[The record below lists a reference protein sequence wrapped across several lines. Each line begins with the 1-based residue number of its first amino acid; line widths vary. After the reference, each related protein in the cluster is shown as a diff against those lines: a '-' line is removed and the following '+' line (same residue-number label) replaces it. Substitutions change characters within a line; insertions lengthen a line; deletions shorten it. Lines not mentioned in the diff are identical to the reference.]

1 MKKIGILGS
10 TGSIGTQTLEV
21 VEKQPEKYKVEYL
34 SAKSNAS
41 LLCSQAKKFNV
52 KAICIL
58 DDSKKSYC
66 IKKLPNVE
74 ILSGRY
80 GLLKLASYSKI
91 DLMINALVGADGMEP
106 TVRCINSGVDIAL
119 SNKESMV
126 MAGDYINKLC
136 KKNNVKIFPMDSE
149 HSAIWQCLKGE
160 KFDQVNKLILTG
172 SGGPFRQKSIK
183 EFPNIKKEDAL
194 KHPNWD
200 MGKKIS
206 IDSATMMNKG
216 LEVIEAFWLFK
227 IPIEKIEIIIHPQ
240 SIIHSLVEFVDG
252 SIKAQLGIPDM
263 KIPIQYAMSY
273 PNHDNIYWESLDLAK
288 IKKLTF
294 ESPDL
299 EKFPCIKLAY
309 DAIKKGGTSPV
320 ALNVA
325 NDIAVDLFLNDKIK
339 FINISQIIDLAIKG
353 HTYVA
358 NPNLDDIDNVSKET
372 KKFVNNLI
380 IKGSI

>member
-1 MKKIGILGS
+1 M
-10 TGSIGTQTLEV
+10 
-21 VEKQPEKYKVEYL
+21 
-34 SAKSNAS
+34 
-41 LLCSQAKKFNV
+41 
-52 KAICIL
+52 
-58 DDSKKSYC
+58 
-66 IKKLPNVE
+66 KKLPNIE

-172 SGGPFRQKSIK
+172 SGCPFRQKSIK

-252 SIKAQLGIPDM
+252 SIKARW
-263 KIPIQYAMSY
+263 SC
-273 PNHDNIYWESLDLAK
+273 N
-288 IKKLTF
+288 
-294 ESPDL
+294 
-299 EKFPCIKLAY
+299 
-309 DAIKKGGTSPV
+309 
-320 ALNVA
+320 
-325 NDIAVDLFLNDKIK
+325 
-339 FINISQIIDLAIKG
+339 
-353 HTYVA
+353 
-358 NPNLDDIDNVSKET
+358 
-372 KKFVNNLI
+372 
-380 IKGSI
+380 

>member
-66 IKKLPNVE
+66 MKKLPNIE

-91 DLMINALVGADGMEP
+91 DIMINALVGADGMEP

-216 LEVIEAFWLFK
+216 LEVIEAFWLFN

-309 DAIKKGGTSPV
+309 DAIKKGGTDPV
-320 ALNVA
+320 VLNVA
-325 NDIAVDLFLNDKIK
+325 NDMAVDLFLNDRIK
-339 FINISQIIDLAIKG
+339 FINIPQIIDLAIKD
-353 HTYVA
+353 HTYVK
-358 NPNLDDIDNVSKET
+358 NPNLDDIDSVSKET

>member
-66 IKKLPNVE
+66 MKKLPNVE

-216 LEVIEAFWLFK
+216 LEVIEAFWLFN

-252 SIKAQLGIPDM
+252 SVKAQLGIPDM

-273 PNHDNIYWESLDLAK
+273 PNHDNIYWDSLDLAK

-339 FINISQIIDLAIKG
+339 FINISQIIDLAIKD

>member
-66 IKKLPNVE
+66 MKKLPNVE

-339 FINISQIIDLAIKG
+339 FINISQIIDLAIKD

>member
-66 IKKLPNVE
+66 MKKLPNVE

-216 LEVIEAFWLFK
+216 LEVIEAFWLFN

-339 FINISQIIDLAIKG
+339 FINISQIIDLAIKD
-353 HTYVA
+353 HTYVE

>member
-339 FINISQIIDLAIKG
+339 FINISQIIDLAIKD

>member
-1 MKKIGILGS
+1 M
-10 TGSIGTQTLEV
+10 
-21 VEKQPEKYKVEYL
+21 
-34 SAKSNAS
+34 
-41 LLCSQAKKFNV
+41 
-52 KAICIL
+52 
-58 DDSKKSYC
+58 
-66 IKKLPNVE
+66 
-74 ILSGRY
+74 
-80 GLLKLASYSKI
+80 
-91 DLMINALVGADGMEP
+91 
-106 TVRCINSGVDIAL
+106 
-119 SNKESMV
+119 
-126 MAGDYINKLC
+126 
-136 KKNNVKIFPMDSE
+136 
-149 HSAIWQCLKGE
+149 
-160 KFDQVNKLILTG
+160 ILTG

-325 NDIAVDLFLNDKIK
+325 NDIAVDLFLNDKI
-339 FINISQIIDLAIKG
+339 
-353 HTYVA
+353 
-358 NPNLDDIDNVSKET
+358 
-372 KKFVNNLI
+372 
-380 IKGSI
+380 